1 MDRKLKRLEEQQRKL
16 MEEIERNNRRID
28 PDGKRNDKSGLISFL
43 TGLILLGGGLFWVF
57 QSIKVTSVWGSFYRL
72 GSWAMPNGVIII
84 PLLAGIIML
93 FVMRKKIFGWVVTA
107 IGVFIIL
114 LTVMNSVS
122 LHFVSQSL
130 LSYIL
135 MFGFIAVGAAL
146 VLKALFTKH

>member
-43 TGLILLGGGLFWVF
+43 MGLILLGGGL
-57 QSIKVTSVWGSFYRL
+57 L

-93 FVMRKKIFGWVVTA
+93 FVMRKKIYGWVVTA
-107 IGVFIIL
+107 IGVLIIL

-122 LHFVSQSL
+122 LHFVSQSFF
-130 LSYIL
+130 SYIL

-146 VLKALFTKH
+146 ALKALFTKH

>member
-16 MEEIERNNRRID
+16 TEEIERNNRIID

-93 FVMRKKIFGWVVTA
+93 FVMRKKIFRECTD
-107 IGVFIIL
+107 FCFL
-114 LTVMNSVS
+114 L
-122 LHFVSQSL
+122 
-130 LSYIL
+130 
-135 MFGFIAVGAAL
+135 A
-146 VLKALFTKH
+146 